1 MKCQVK
7 TKKET
12 FSVQFNDLTKGE
24 VIALIN
30 ALRIARTC
38 SSVAQDLSSFLKNAF
53 YELRNKPTL
62 PAKGDAVQA
71 YEHQLSSA
79 KEFMVLIDE
88 DIGLKVVKDD
98 KGKS

>member
-12 FSVQFNDLTKGE
+12 FTVQFDGLTKGE
-24 VIALIN
+24 VYALIN

-38 SSVAQDLSSFLKNAF
+38 SPVAQDLSSFLRNAF
-53 YELRNKPTL
+53 YEMRKKPSL

-71 YEHQLSSA
+71 YEYQLSSA
-79 KEFMVLIDE
+79 QDFMDLIDG

-98 KGKS
+98 EGKS